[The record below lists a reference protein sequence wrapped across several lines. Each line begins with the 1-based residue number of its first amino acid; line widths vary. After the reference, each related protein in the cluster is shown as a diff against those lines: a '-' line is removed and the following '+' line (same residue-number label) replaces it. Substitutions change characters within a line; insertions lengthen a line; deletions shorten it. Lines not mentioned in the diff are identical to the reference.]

1 MEVFLCFVD
10 LSFIMIFIVRMG
22 YNSGVKFYIGIYI
35 GEFLKYFFK
44 IKFGYLLFKICN

>member
-10 LSFIMIFIVRMG
+10 LRFIMIVRMG

-35 GEFLKYFFK
+35 GEFIKYFIK
-44 IKFGYLLFKICN
+44 IKFGYL